1 MRISVPV
8 NVGVAL
14 CALSMLFVAAVA
26 EASGGRPP
34 AATPGPSPA
43 APKPYVAPAAG
54 GSAVPAAAAPVPVGI
69 VGWLGPLPAM
79 APPEARRMAAEALAR
94 IDLPAVDDGE
104 TLRIAQSKEVARRYV
119 YSDGRVVGAGT
130 VTVVRDWVAKVVD
143 AGTVD
148 GKPWIALSIERAASP
163 PAEDPPAPPAG
174 AWVQLDAPP
183 EPAFDSA
190 SLWLMQRAKVD
201 RDDLCGKLGGLNAA
215 VAPHAQN
222 QCNQTWLAAPGSLK
236 DPELLAIGDE
246 VRTGF
251 FAVQAG
257 LAIPNSSRGLQAL
270 SQLQWF
276 RTSRQ
281 TGWITSSR
289 FEIGASYEDG
299 MEIAGHMMLGLGFGG
314 DSAGLAVLGGL
325 GISGITNDRVD
336 FGGEAVARL
345 QGRARTSEGEV
356 LVWFEPAW
364 IAGGKR
370 PNGSPTLPWADG
382 LRAGLYYGR
391 DGMGVHSTGVGAEL
405 WEVQGVR
412 MVQVV
417 VGLASCFGKW

>member
-1 MRISVPV
+1 
-8 NVGVAL
+8 
-14 CALSMLFVAAVA
+14 
-26 EASGGRPP
+26 
-34 AATPGPSPA
+34 
-43 APKPYVAPAAG
+43 
-54 GSAVPAAAAPVPVGI
+54 
-69 VGWLGPLPAM
+69 M
-79 APPEARRMAAEALAR
+79 APPEARRLAAEALGR

-119 YSDGRVVGAGT
+119 YADGRVVGAGT

-163 PAEDPPAPPAG
+163 PAEAAAPPPAG
-174 AWVQLDAPP
+174 ARELLDAPP

-190 SLWLMQRAKVD
+190 SLWLMQRAKVNK
-201 RDDLCGKLGGLNAA
+201 DDLCAKLGGLNAA
-215 VAPHAQN
+215 VQPHAQG
-222 QCNQTWLAAPGSLK
+222 QCNRPWLASPGSLT
-236 DPELLAIGDE
+236 DPELLKIGDE

-251 FAVQAG
+251 FVGQAG
-257 LAIPNSSRGLQAL
+257 LAIPNSPEGLQGLA
-270 SQLQWF
+270 QLQWF

-281 TGWITSSR
+281 SGWITSSR
-289 FEIGASYEDG
+289 VELGASYADG
-299 MEIAGHMMLGLGFGG
+299 MEVAGHLMLGLGLGG
-314 DSAGLAVLGGL
+314 DRAGLALLGGV

-345 QGRARTSEGEV
+345 QGRMRTAEGEV
-356 LVWFEPAW
+356 LAWFEPAW

-370 PNGSPTLPWADG
+370 PGGSPSLPWADG

-405 WEVQGVR
+405 WEIQGVR
-412 MVQVV
+412 MVQVM
-417 VGLASCFGKW
+417 VGLASLFGKW